1 MAVIIPGG
9 VLVQHLGPIRSPRH
23 DVQPVASLQGILA
36 PRTRLVL
43 RLQEGGGR
51 LDAEQRARA
60 HENWKVGVKRG
71 RQTDVKKGRR
81 KCRRRARREKEW
93 TGIRGGCGQEKG

>member
-9 VLVQHLGPIRSPRH
+9 VLVQHLCPVRSPRH
-23 DVQPVASLQGILA
+23 DIEPIASLQRVLA
-36 PRTRLVL
+36 PRPRLML

-71 RQTDVKKGRR
+71 ETDVKKKRQR
-81 KCRRRARREKEW
+81 K
-93 TGIRGGCGQEKG
+93 